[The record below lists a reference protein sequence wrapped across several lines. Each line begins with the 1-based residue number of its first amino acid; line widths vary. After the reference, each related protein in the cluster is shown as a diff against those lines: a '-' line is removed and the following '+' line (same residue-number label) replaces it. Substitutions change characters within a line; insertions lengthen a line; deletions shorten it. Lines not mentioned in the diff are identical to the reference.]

1 MPRTAKVFMTNR
13 SQAVRLP
20 KEYRFGKGVRVV
32 SIRREGDGIV
42 LEPPRPKS
50 FSRRFWRSIGS
61 VPEFERPTQIPQRRR
76 KIFP

>member
-1 MPRTAKVFMTNR
+1 MSDTAKVFRSGN

-42 LEPPRPKS
+42 LEPPRPRT
-50 FSRRFWRSIGS
+50 FSPRFWRSVGS
-61 VPEFERPTQIPQRRR
+61 VPDFVRPEQVPQRRG